1 MKKLLAFALIL
12 IMAIS
17 FTACTDDDDDDD
29 MKGSLPDIETY

>member
-17 FTACTDDDDDDD
+17 FTACTDDDD
-29 MKGSLPDIETY
+29 MKDSLPDIETY